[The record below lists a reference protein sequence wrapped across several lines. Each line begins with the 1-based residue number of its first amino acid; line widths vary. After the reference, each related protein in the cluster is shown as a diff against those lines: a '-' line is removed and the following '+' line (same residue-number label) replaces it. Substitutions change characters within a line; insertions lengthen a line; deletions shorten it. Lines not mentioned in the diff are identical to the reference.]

1 MLGREGYHT
10 LLSVLFY
17 VINILCHRSQFLCL
31 TIDNRLAV
39 VTNDCYSRISIG
51 SKLSDPDVAF
61 QFTVTSLTECKEQC
75 SKRGNICNAFSF
87 GVGVKGNGTCAISN
101 QTSVML
107 ENLQTHTD
115 YDVYVKKQ
123 QVSPWCDFDHLYGNF
138 AFRSEADLTKTD
150 ADKTNDEEVVTNLSN
165 TLSTLVS
172 HSVSLSVSPVNRK
185 SQFFSKE
192 DIANY
197 KLLGIYDQSINHH
210 GRFLSGDDSRNRIL
224 ASLTNRNERTALNSL
239 FVSICHRKVQ
249 AGRKMIKEIIER
261 LVNCE
266 NLEDCCRVCDYEKSF
281 VCKGFNHRHR
291 TDDSQC
297 VCELTSTPYS
307 RMDADD
313 DFLIDT
319 NYDYYEREP
328 NCLPST
334 RRDDPSQSKGSS
346 KLYERIKQNTWLN
359 QKDIEKEDG
368 FQELSTSINR
378 PPFYREN
385 YPLNGKLTISNRPT
399 HGSIRFQE
407 QFHYD
412 DPSGFVPLK
421 NTRNWN
427 DNWKQYFQIR
437 HSDFAVNENTFP
449 EYRLPN
455 YDKGSYANVRS
466 SSFIKP
472 RLRDQSVSGQNG
484 FMLLNTNEY
493 TRGRYLNHVD
503 KQSTHEEREQPQAT
517 RKCSIRAITGSKLS
531 RNVLRKTC
539 VTHNLEQCEQLCI
552 NETDFPCESF
562 AYRYKVLITNPTDNC
577 LLSDL
582 SYRNINFYTDLEP
595 DRDYTSYIM
604 IRDAKKH
611 CYSKQSMNQYPL
623 EECFSRIRSGFAIPT
638 YIIKK
643 LLFANDLGECQFA
656 CTTSQEF
663 VCKSLVFKYLT
674 EYPGHTD
681 ERKSSNCFLTDWSSE
696 EINPVD
702 MPDMDGAELYE
713 RSSSYYGCETYTL
726 PLSMLN
732 TILPGYNTKESS
744 SIRKD
749 QLCYLEHHR
758 PCKLMPHAVISSM
771 RTVTKPECQQRCS
784 ATRNT
789 GGVTIPCMSFNYII
803 DTDNTRDNCLLS
815 DISMQDLRPN
825 LDYTYDDDDD
835 DDDDDEYDGNNHM
848 LYTWKDFDPYCS
860 LTMNHFHAIN
870 ITPAFDKYDHPH
882 LFTTLNHSSGRT
894 THLFNT
900 DIPISI
906 HDSIIRDENEFKFEP
921 HQYDFKHKPAFIGD
935 ESKPLH
941 GSAHFERDF
950 SFSHSRELS
959 TFQRYTVNGY
969 PCKNDTVCQ
978 QNEITGFWS
987 CEIEQAEYGS
997 WDYCC
1002 EPNHRCGF
1010 SRGYHYPWCYVG
1022 LNEDQWRPCS
1032 ETYYPY
1038 YLSTKNP
1045 TFYRQSPIYIARH
1058 WPVIYFHELSP
1069 NKNCSV
1075 SNSNN
1080 QDLYQNHRSDYRP
1093 H

>member
-185 SQFFSKE
+185 SQFF
-192 DIANY
+192 
-197 KLLGIYDQSINHH
+197 
-210 GRFLSGDDSRNRIL
+210 
-224 ASLTNRNERTALNSL
+224 
-239 FVSICHRKVQ
+239 
-249 AGRKMIKEIIER
+249 
-261 LVNCE
+261 
-266 NLEDCCRVCDYEKSF
+266 
-281 VCKGFNHRHR
+281 RHR